1 MGRTTVYPKCPARA
15 GRAGQGFQ
23 EKALGGDGLL
33 EVRRHEQDRADEQQ
47 RGAEIEAQLTGA
59 GRVDDDA
66 GQLPLLSSKALPCVI
81 CPGRAF
87 CVRLPG
93 AAARHGNRSAF
104 LKHGRRT

>member
-1 MGRTTVYPKCPARA
+1 MYPKCLVRA

-23 EKALGGDGLL
+23 EKALGGDGLLL

-47 RGAEIEAQLTGA
+47 RGAEIEAQPTGA

-87 CVRLPG
+87 ACACR
-93 AAARHGNRSAF
+93 A
-104 LKHGRRT
+104 